1 MHTIE
6 ANWED
11 EENNRQVAFS
21 VEFARKDDAIEIRA
35 LTPKQVT
42 FLCPKSSEPV
52 RTIGVWTDKGRELL
66 TSQLHKSG
74 QMTGLEKQIHAS
86 LAV

>member
-1 MHTIE
+1 MHTTD

-21 VEFARKDDAIEIRA
+21 VEFARKDNAIEIKA

-42 FLCPKSSEPV
+42 FLCPSSKDPV
-52 RTIGVWTDKGRELL
+52 RKIGVWTDKGRRLL
-66 TSQLHKSG
+66 TSQLHNSG
-74 QMTGLEKQIHAS
+74 QMTALENQIAAS